1 MKVVVIGAGMVGSD
15 VTGRLLAQ
23 GSISEIVLVDI
34 NQDKAEGEVMD
45 YSHTTSYNYNPS
57 ASLEVGDY
65 SDCQGADLIVL
76 TAGPSIKE
84 GQSRRD
90 LALQN
95 AQVTKEIM
103 EQIIKYTTDALI
115 IPVTNPVDVVTYTA
129 VKSGYDR
136 DKVIGTGTIVDSAR
150 LMRIIG
156 NKYQLDPKNIFGYI
170 LGEHGKVSFV
180 PWSIA
185 GICGYDFETFA
196 QIRGLD
202 VELNKKKI
210 TKQVQQ
216 IGFDIWKKK
225 GYTNHGIA
233 AGVARIVKAI
243 SLDEEAVLPV
253 SVYLDREY
261 EIEGV
266 ALSVPCIIGEQGI
279 EKILEFPLTKE
290 ELKKLE
296 DAAKSLENTIKEIK
310 V

>member
-1 MKVVVIGAGMVGSD
+1 MKVVVIGAGMVGSA

-34 NQDKAEGEVMD
+34 NRDKAEGEIMD

-57 ASLEVGDY
+57 ANLEVGDY

-76 TAGPSIKE
+76 TAGPSVKE

-95 AQVTKEIM
+95 AKVTREILKKIM
-103 EQIIKYTTDALI
+103 EYTTDALI
-115 IPVTNPVDVVTYTA
+115 IPVTNPVDIVTYET
-129 VKSGYDR
+129 VKSGYNR
-136 DKVIGTGTIVDSAR
+136 NKVVGTGTIVDSAR

-170 LGEHGKVSFV
+170 LGEHGKSSFV

-196 QIRGLD
+196 QIRDID
-202 VELNKKKI
+202 VELDKEKI
-210 TKQVQQ
+210 TKEVQQ

-233 AGVARIVKAI
+233 AGVARIVKAV

-253 SVYLDREY
+253 SVYLEGEY
-261 EIEGV
+261 GIEGV
-266 ALSVPCIIGEQGI
+266 ALSVPCIIGEIGI
-279 EKILEFPLTKE
+279 EKVLEFPLAKKE
-290 ELKKLE
+290 KEKLQL
-296 DAAKSLENTIKEIK
+296 AAQSLQKTIDHIG
-310 V
+310 